1 VQEIL
6 PKDLRNAMLL
16 LWHVAAE
23 CRFAGELVNGGV
35 LQVLNQLLQQELE
48 GFGVQQKLLALSN
61 TILQEVVTEE
71 EAKRE

>member
-1 VQEIL
+1 MVSC
-6 PKDLRNAMLL
+6 
-16 LWHVAAE
+16 VAAR
-23 CRFAGELVNGGV
+23 RFAGELVNAGV

-71 EAKRE
+71 EAKREWVWSRSMHL